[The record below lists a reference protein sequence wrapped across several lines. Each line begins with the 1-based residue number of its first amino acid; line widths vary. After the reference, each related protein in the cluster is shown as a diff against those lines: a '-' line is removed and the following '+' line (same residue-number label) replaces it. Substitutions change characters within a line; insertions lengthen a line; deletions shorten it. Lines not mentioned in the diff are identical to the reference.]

1 LSNSGVRE
9 LEINFPPTHVTC
21 VFYVA
26 VQSKILLSHICLFFL
41 YCCSFLFKK
50 KKKKKKIQC
59 LPVSPLETKQTIF
72 SNGFLLHFHARKK
85 KSFFFFFD
93 ICGFILCLL
102 VQFCAILAVRACAIL
117 SLWVP
122 VTECGCWDMRQPIG
136 VSPVEFVSDRLWLCC
151 VAYILVRILKES
163 VGILWWF
170 RQF

>member
-1 LSNSGVRE
+1 M
-9 LEINFPPTHVTC
+9 
-21 VFYVA
+21 
-26 VQSKILLSHICLFFL
+26 
-41 YCCSFLFKK
+41 SFLFVLLFFFIQKK
-50 KKKKKKIQC
+50 KKKKKN
-59 LPVSPLETKQTIF
+59 PVLACVSFGNKTNHF
-72 SNGFLLHFHARKK
+72 SNGFLLHFH
-85 KSFFFFFD
+85 D